1 MATQASTMLRTKK
14 KKRLSFLDRK
24 KFSSK
29 YGLDADVKKLRP
41 TKLEKST
48 LALLPSL
55 QTFVRSFYN
64 R

>member
-1 MATQASTMLRTKK
+1 MLRTKK